1 MAVRPQVLREAISAQ
16 RRELSIASLFLIV
29 HQACEALVPVLVGVI
44 IDRAVRTGS
53 PGELIGWL
61 AVLGLD
67 FLLLSNGYR
76 IGSRLTWLAE
86 ARADQ
91 RLRLRL
97 TDRVLDPRGGAESGR
112 LPGALVSIA
121 TADTKRVSLLFL
133 ALPFGTAAVAALV
146 VAAVALLRISLP
158 LGLLILLGTPPLL
171 YLLRLLGLPMQRR
184 SGPEQERAARAAGVA
199 ADLVSGV
206 RVLKGLRAEVA
217 AQRRYAATSQESLA
231 ATLRAGRAQSWYE
244 GAVLVANGLFLAL
257 IALIGGRLAA
267 GGSISVGELVSA
279 VGLAQF
285 LLGPLSVFSR
295 VTSALAQAR
304 ASADRIADVLAAPP
318 AVAGGTAAPPEPA
331 RGALRLRQVG
341 AGPLHGLDLEVPAGE
356 ILGLATADPAVAVTL
371 LAWLNREADPEQG
384 QVELDGHPLTTL
396 DPSALRGAI
405 VVAAHDA
412 ELFAGTLRDNVTAA
426 AAAGVDTDPALRA
439 AQADEVADTLDGG
452 LDAEISEQ
460 GRSLSGGQRQRV
472 ALARALAT
480 EAPVLVLHDPT
491 TALDTV
497 TEARIAS
504 GIRALRHGRTTIVLT
519 TSPALLASCDRV
531 VTLDGGGVTAQGS
544 HAELL
549 REQAG
554 YRELV
559 LG

>member
-1 MAVRPQVLREAISAQ
+1 
-16 RRELSIASLFLIV
+16 
-29 HQACEALVPVLVGVI
+29 
-44 IDRAVRTGS
+44 
-53 PGELIGWL
+53 
-61 AVLGLD
+61 
-67 FLLLSNGYR
+67 
-76 IGSRLTWLAE
+76 
-86 ARADQ
+86 
-91 RLRLRL
+91 
-97 TDRVLDPRGGAESGR
+97 
-112 LPGALVSIA
+112 
-121 TADTKRVSLLFL
+121 
-133 ALPFGTAAVAALV
+133 
-146 VAAVALLRISLP
+146 
-158 LGLLILLGTPPLL
+158 
-171 YLLRLLGLPMQRR
+171 
-184 SGPEQERAARAAGVA
+184 
-199 ADLVSGV
+199 
-206 RVLKGLRAEVA
+206 
-217 AQRRYAATSQESLA
+217 
-231 ATLRAGRAQSWYE
+231 
-244 GAVLVANGLFLAL
+244 
-257 IALIGGRLAA
+257 
-267 GGSISVGELVSA
+267 
-279 VGLAQF
+279 
-285 LLGPLSVFSR
+285 
-295 VTSALAQAR
+295 
-304 ASADRIADVLAAPP
+304 
-318 AVAGGTAAPPEPA
+318 
-331 RGALRLRQVG
+331 
-341 AGPLHGLDLEVPAGE
+341 
-356 ILGLATADPAVAVTL
+356 
-371 LAWLNREADPEQG
+371 
-384 QVELDGHPLTTL
+384 LTTL

-412 ELFAGTLRDNVTAA
+412 ELFAGTLRENVTAA

-531 VTLDGGGVTAQGS
+531 VTLDGGGVTVQGS

>member
-1 MAVRPQVLREAISAQ
+1 VLREAITAQ
-16 RRELSIASLFLIV
+16 RRDLTVASLFLIL
-29 HQACEALVPVLVGVI
+29 HQACEAMVPVLVGVL
-44 IDRAVRTGS
+44 IDRAVRTGD
-53 PGELIGWL
+53 PVELVGWL
-61 AVLGLD
+61 LVLGLD

-76 IGSRLTWLAE
+76 IGSRLTWLGE

-91 RLRLRL
+91 RLRLRI
-97 TDRVLDPRGGAESGR
+97 TDRVLDPRGGAEAGR
-112 LPGALVSIA
+112 LPGALVSLA
-121 TADTKRVSLLFL
+121 TGDTKRVSMLFL
-133 ALPFGTAAVAALV
+133 ALPFGSAAVAALV

-171 YLLRLLGLPMQRR
+171 YVLRLLGLPLQRR

-206 RVLKGLRAEVA
+206 RVLKGLRAEAA
-217 AQRRYAATSQESLA
+217 AQRRYEVTSQESLA
-231 ATLRAGRAQSWYE
+231 ATLRAGRAQAWYG

-257 IALIGGRLAA
+257 IALVGGRLAA
-267 GGSISVGELVSA
+267 GGSITVGDLVAA

-285 LLGPLSVFSR
+285 LLGPLNVFSR

-318 AVAGGTAAPPEPA
+318 AVAGGALRPA
-331 RGALRLRQVG
+331 SPTPGALRLHGVR
-341 AGPLHGLDLEVPAGE
+341 AGPLHGLDLTVPAGE
-356 ILGLATADPAVAVTL
+356 ILGLAIAEPAVATAL
-371 LAWLNREADPEQG
+371 LACLNRETDPDDGEL
-384 QVELDGHPLTTL
+384 ELDGQPLRDL
-396 DPSALRGAI
+396 DPAALRGAV

-412 ELFAGTLRDNVTAA
+412 ELFAGSLRDNVTAA
-426 AAAGVDTDPALRA
+426 AAPGLDLAPALHA
-439 AQADEVADTLDGG
+439 AQADEVAATLTDG
-452 LDAEISEQ
+452 LDAPISEQ
-460 GRSLSGGQRQRV
+460 GSSLSGGQRQRV

-497 TEARIAS
+497 TEARIAT
-504 GIRALRHGRTTIVLT
+504 GLRELRDGRTTLVLT
-519 TSPALLASCDRV
+519 TSPALLAACDRV
-531 VTLDGGGVTAQGS
+531 VALGTDGVTAQGS
-544 HAELL
+544 HAALL
-549 REQAG
+549 HEQAG

>member
-331 RGALRLRQVG
+331 RGALR
-341 AGPLHGLDLEVPAGE
+341 
-356 ILGLATADPAVAVTL
+356 
-371 LAWLNREADPEQG
+371 
-384 QVELDGHPLTTL
+384 
-396 DPSALRGAI
+396 
-405 VVAAHDA
+405 
-412 ELFAGTLRDNVTAA
+412 
-426 AAAGVDTDPALRA
+426 
-439 AQADEVADTLDGG
+439 
-452 LDAEISEQ
+452 
-460 GRSLSGGQRQRV
+460 
-472 ALARALAT
+472 
-480 EAPVLVLHDPT
+480 
-491 TALDTV
+491 
-497 TEARIAS
+497 
-504 GIRALRHGRTTIVLT
+504 
-519 TSPALLASCDRV
+519 
-531 VTLDGGGVTAQGS
+531 
-544 HAELL
+544 
-549 REQAG
+549 
-554 YRELV
+554 
-559 LG
+559 

>member
-91 RLRLRL
+91 QLRLRL

-231 ATLRAGRAQSWYE
+231 ATLRAGRAQAWYE

-267 GGSISVGELVSA
+267 GGSISVGDLVAA

-304 ASADRIADVLAAPP
+304 ASADRIADVLTAPP
-318 AVAGGTAAPPEPA
+318 SVAGGERVPA
-331 RGALRLRQVG
+331 SPTPGALRLRGVH
-341 AGPLHGLDLEVPAGE
+341 AGPLHGLDLTVPAGE
-356 ILGLATADPAVAVTL
+356 ILGLATAEPAVAVAL
-371 LAWLNREADPEQG
+371 LACLNREADPDDGEL
-384 QVELDGHPLTTL
+384 ELDGQPLCDL
-396 DPSALRGAI
+396 DPAALRGAI

-412 ELFAGTLRDNVTAA
+412 ELFAGSLRDNVTAA
-426 AAAGVDTDPALRA
+426 TAPGFDPTPALHA
-439 AQADEVADTLDGG
+439 AQADEVAATLAGG
-452 LDAEISEQ
+452 LDAPVSEQ
-460 GRSLSGGQRQRV
+460 GSSLSGGQRQRV

-480 EAPVLVLHDPT
+480 EAPVLVLHNSST
-491 TALDTV
+491 TQATA
-497 TEARIAS
+497 TEARIAT
-504 GIRALRHGRTTIVLT
+504 GLRELRDGRTTLVLT
-519 TSPALLASCDRV
+519 TSPALLAACDRV
-531 VTLDGGGVTAQGS
+531 VALGTDGVTAQGS
-544 HAELL
+544 HATLL
-549 REQAG
+549 HEQPS

>member
-1 MAVRPQVLREAISAQ
+1 
-16 RRELSIASLFLIV
+16 V
-29 HQACEALVPVLVGVI
+29 HQACEAMVPVLVGVI

-133 ALPFGTAAVAALV
+133 ALPFGAAAVAALV

-384 QVELDGHPLTTL
+384 QVALDGHPLTTL

-412 ELFAGTLRDNVTAA
+412 ELFAGTLRENVTAA